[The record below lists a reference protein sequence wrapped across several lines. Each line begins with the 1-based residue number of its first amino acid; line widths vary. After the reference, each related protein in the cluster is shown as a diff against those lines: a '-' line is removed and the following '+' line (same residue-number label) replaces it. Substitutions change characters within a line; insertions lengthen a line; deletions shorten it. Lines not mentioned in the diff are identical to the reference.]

1 MNKIY
6 KLIWSKVKNCWV
18 VTSELA
24 KGHGKNKSRVQNGL
38 LAAFVTAT
46 LLAGGV
52 TDVQALTQQEKDEI
66 KAEVARDLLD
76 KIINGD
82 EIPGVTSGVKTIPG
96 AIALR
101 IQYANDISGE
111 IGKKLKKDGLAL
123 QYFSVRPDYIE
134 PSRDYLNRYAK
145 SDWTNVDNDGA
156 FGAHSMALGYR
167 AFSEAKHGVAIGRS
181 SLAGGSNRDGDYGGD
196 GDVAIGNMA
205 WALGDKAVSIGDK
218 ALSADKSIAIGIQ
231 A

>member
-1 MNKIY
+1 M
-6 KLIWSKVKNCWV
+6 
-18 VTSELA
+18 
-24 KGHGKNKSRVQNGL
+24 
-38 LAAFVTAT
+38 
-46 LLAGGV
+46 
-52 TDVQALTQQEKDEI
+52 
-66 KAEVARDLLD
+66 
-76 KIINGD
+76 
-82 EIPGVTSGVKTIPG
+82 
-96 AIALR
+96 
-101 IQYANDISGE
+101 
-111 IGKKLKKDGLAL
+111 KKDGLAL

-231 A
+231 AEAGANKNDPNSIQRDPQTNLPYVVSDIAKMNSAIAIGRDTKAWGHQSVSIGGLELWELGGSVGDGLLRLR